1 MNFDFLG
8 MFVQLILALGV
19 TLGLIFL
26 SFKLM
31 GTKLNTINNN
41 KYVKVIERVQVT
53 KENTILIVKIGKKG
67 YVMTSTAGHM
77 EKLSELSEEEIIII
91 EEDKKKAVAEINENY
106 NKILLKS
113 KKSFSKIVN
122 NIRSKEEKHEKK

>member
-1 MNFDFLG
+1 MNFELVG
-8 MFVQLILALGV
+8 MFIKLILALGV
-19 TLGLIFL
+19 TLGLMFL

-31 GTKLNTINNN
+31 GTKLDAINNN
-41 KYVKVIERVQVT
+41 KYVRVIERVQLT

-77 EKLSELSEEEIIII
+77 EKLSELSEEEINII
-91 EEDKKKAVAEINENY
+91 EENKKKAAKEINENY
-106 NKILLKS
+106 NKILLKL

-122 NIRSKEEKHEKK
+122 NIKSKEEKHEK

>member
-77 EKLSELSEEEIIII
+77 EKLSELSEEEVNII
-91 EEDKKKAVAEINENY
+91 EEDKKKAAAEISESY
-106 NKILLKS
+106 NRLMLKS

-122 NIRSKEEKHEKK
+122 NIKSKEEKHEK

>member
-91 EEDKKKAVAEINENY
+91 EEDKKKVAKEMTESY
-106 NKILLKS
+106 TKLILDS